1 MYFAGKCYIYSNE
14 LRRFIHVI
22 GCEVP
27 CIVYR
32 IQNTNSISFVS
43 LRPGMV
49 STFPLEV
56 GPISKAKM
64 ENSVMGLQLI
74 SSLDFN

>member
-1 MYFAGKCYIYSNE
+1 MYFAGKCYIYSNA

-22 GCEVP
+22 GSEVP

-32 IQNTNSISFVS
+32 IHNKNIISFVS

-56 GPISKAKM
+56 GHISKAKM
-64 ENSVMGLQLI
+64 ENSVMGLQLL